1 MLPIRKISPSEVALT
16 SYYGKTFISLDKR
29 KANSEI
35 EYILKNI
42 SSLSL
47 DDESRVKRVAPANVF
62 DSDFEAPFI
71 YSVLS
76 ANYRSIELDKSTLL
90 FDHTA
95 REELINYD
103 DLAKYEKAGS
113 RVVGL
118 SKNKNPI
125 VVDMENVFW
134 AITPVEKIRLG
145 TIYDLIG
152 FDRINAPVE
161 YAYVKVYARE
171 VPIGVYLAY
180 YYGFTD
186 LLKYLKAKYRVV
198 PPRKQKDLKENEY
211 AIVFKDGTYIFDRN
225 ERKNALILGGFTA
238 IENQLKR
245 IDVAELDTK
254 DAYMGLL
261 APKNVTTVH
270 FKEMDNTQDYFI
282 DHITLEILEKMKEPT
297 TFNGLLIRACE
308 LLLTYYHPKTQDLD
322 YMRFR
327 GYERVAGFTY
337 GAITEAIRS
346 YRNRNISGK
355 AKIDMSPYDVWNRIV
370 KDESVKIVEDINPIQ
385 NLKEKEIIT
394 YTGSGGRSKET
405 MVMGMRAFHAS
416 DIGTISEA
424 NIDSGDAGIN
434 SYMAPNPELSSLR
447 GLIVKDDK
455 RATKD
460 ILSHGTSSV
469 LSTSGLLAPMA
480 YKDD

>member
-1 MLPIRKISPSEVALT
+1 MFNLT
-16 SYYGKTFISLDKR
+16 FYGDIFD
-29 KANSEI
+29 
-35 EYILKNI
+35 YIL
-42 SSLSL
+42 
-47 DDESRVKRVAPANVF
+47 
-62 DSDFEAPFI
+62 
-71 YSVLS
+71 
-76 ANYRSIELDKSTLL
+76 
-90 FDHTA
+90 
-95 REELINYD
+95 
-103 DLAKYEKAGS
+103 
-113 RVVGL
+113 
-118 SKNKNPI
+118 
-125 VVDMENVFW
+125 
-134 AITPVEKIRLG
+134 
-145 TIYDLIG
+145 
-152 FDRINAPVE
+152 
-161 YAYVKVYARE
+161 
-171 VPIGVYLAY
+171 PIGVYLAY

-447 GLIVKDDK
+447 GLTVKDDK